1 MDKDKDQD
9 KWPENIFNSMK
20 GSQRAKPQSELFAK
34 IESQIASSE
43 VKVLHMLPFK
53 YVAAAAIL
61 ICLLNTSALLLY
73 TQQNKTQP
81 QGEALQVSDSGA
93 LINSFEIYK

>member
-1 MDKDKDQD
+1 MDKDQD

-20 GSQRAKPQSELFAK
+20 GSQRPKPQSELFAK

-43 VKVLHMLPFK
+43 RKVLQLLPFK

-61 ICLLNTSALLLY
+61 ICILNTSALLVY
-73 TQQNKTQP
+73 THRNKSLP
-81 QGEALQVSDSGA
+81 HGVAPEDSDGGA
-93 LINSFEIYK
+93 LINSFEIYR